1 LLKGISTER
10 REFGKEGKKVIRE
23 ESYIC
28 YIEEAARHVMFKQ

>member
-23 ESYIC
+23 ESYI
-28 YIEEAARHVMFKQ
+28 EEAARYVMFKQ